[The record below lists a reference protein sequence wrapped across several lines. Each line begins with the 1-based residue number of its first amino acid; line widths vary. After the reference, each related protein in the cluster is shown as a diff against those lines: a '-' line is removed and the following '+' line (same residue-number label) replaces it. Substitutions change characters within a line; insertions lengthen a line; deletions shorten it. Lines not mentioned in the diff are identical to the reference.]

1 MSVFCWTIGS
11 VGRKCMKL
19 GAKGLYGLG
28 GILLVVLLSAGCKK
42 EAPPSP
48 EPDPDPTPGA
58 VTTEYLQLNVATAN
72 QMKVSQTGQE
82 LYQIVTEGEDPYVYT
97 HALSK
102 ANPADSVVLTF
113 DYCSP
118 QGVDFLQVFLAAP
131 VSEERSS
138 RTKALEA
145 TSEWKT
151 WSYNLYFSIRDC
163 AWGRAGDYLRLDF
176 GDRAGVS
183 LQIRN
188 LYFRSMTAEE
198 KKEVEQQEAE
208 EQRDQAMEARL
219 KDYLSR
225 DYPEAGIT
233 SVQVDGDQVTVQ
245 GYCPS
250 GKTYALA
257 EIPPYQ
263 DVTESSEF
271 PFAAPVGSGAF
282 SSTLDRW
289 VERDGMLY
297 DRALSK
303 WAVVLLEGE
312 KETLA
317 SHARYADQV
326 GTLPELPP
334 LELSSK
340 KGLGGFH
347 INPVVGDL
355 DELGIT
361 SVTVNILPTQ
371 QMFLSPQANAVA
383 HRYGGKTYYFSES
396 FVQETDER
404 LRHLQEKNIVVAAIL
419 LIPPASA
426 HQDPSVGALMQHP
439 SFDPGV
445 GAAHYTMPN
454 LTTPESVNCYAAAL
468 DFLAERYGSD
478 QSTHGKIHKW
488 ILHNEV
494 DCGRDWTNMGD
505 KPVTVYTDTYL
516 KSMRMC
522 YQIVRQ
528 YDARAEVMISLTHS
542 WTHESVQG
550 YSSRHILGLLNEFC
564 RREGDFRWGVA
575 YHPYP
580 QDLNNPRTW
589 EDPDALFSMSTPYVT
604 FKNLEVLDRWSKQ
617 PENLYK
623 GTQKRSVWLSEN
635 GTNSRTYQQKDL
647 EEQAAGF
654 AYAWKKIKELDGIDG
669 IQWHNWIDNRQEEGL
684 RIGLRKF
691 PDEPDDPYGAKPVWY
706 LYRAAGT
713 EQEEEAFEPY
723 LAVIG
728 LPDWDI
734 VREDIAQ

>member
-1 MSVFCWTIGS
+1 MRIFCAEKGF
-11 VGRKCMKL
+11 GN
-19 GAKGLYGLG
+19 KGLKGKGKAVARLG
-28 GILLVVLLSAGCKK
+28 GMLLAGLLFAACQKD
-42 EAPPSP
+42 APPVPEP
-48 EPDPDPTPGA
+48 EPDPTPDP
-58 VTTEYLQLNVATAN
+58 VTVEYLRPNTTTAH
-72 QMKVSQTGQE
+72 QMKISQTGQE

-102 ANPADSVVLTF
+102 ANPADSVVLIF
-113 DYCSP
+113 EYRSP
-118 QGVDFLQVFLAAP
+118 QGVDFLQVFLCAP
-131 VSEERSS
+131 VTEERSNW
-138 RTKALEA
+138 TKALEA

-176 GDRAGVS
+176 GNRAGVS
-183 LQIRN
+183 LDIRN
-188 LYFRSMTAEE
+188 LRLRGMTAEE
-198 KKEVEQQEAE
+198 KKEVEQQESE
-208 EQRDQAMEARL
+208 EQRDQAMETRL

-233 SVQVDGDQVTVQ
+233 SVQVGGDQVAVQ
-245 GYCPS
+245 GYCPA
-250 GKTYALA
+250 GQTYALA

-271 PFAAPVGSGAF
+271 PFATPVSSGTF
-282 SSTLDRW
+282 SATLDRW

-303 WAVVLLEGE
+303 WAVILLEGE

-404 LRHLQEKNIVVAAIL
+404 LALLQEKNIVVAAIL

-439 SFDPGV
+439 SFDPSV

-468 DFLAERYGSD
+468 DFLATRYGSD

-494 DCGRDWTNMGD
+494 DCGRDWTNMGN
-505 KPVTVYTDTYL
+505 KPVRVYTDTYL

-522 YQIVRQ
+522 YHIVRQ

-542 WTHESVQG
+542 WTHESAQG
-550 YSSRHILGLLNEFC
+550 YSSRNILNLLNAFC

-589 EDPDALFSMSTPYVT
+589 EDPEALFSMSTPYVT

-654 AYAWKKIKELDGIDG
+654 AYAWKKIKALEGIDG

-713 EQEEEAFEPY
+713 AQEEEAFEPY

-728 LPDWDI
+728 LSDWDI
-734 VREDIAQ
+734 VQENIAQ